1 MRPARAFAPG
11 RFATNFIGSR
21 RMSEPLLQ
29 AAEAGDLARVKAL
42 LAAGAGCEA
51 RDADGATALM
61 LAAHAGHVEVVR
73 ALIGAGADVNATDER
88 GWGALAKAV
97 YNADLDRGFAD
108 VVQALIDAGANV
120 EARITYGIRPL
131 MLAAGYGET
140 AVVEALLKAGADV
153 LARNDGGLTALMMV
167 KEKFYVDVINLLH
180 EAERDAGVGEGSCST
195 KNAPGSNV
203 VTFLKP
209 ARGP

>member
-1 MRPARAFAPG
+1 
-11 RFATNFIGSR
+11 
-21 RMSEPLLQ
+21 MSHLLLQ
-29 AAEAGDLARVKAL
+29 AIEAGDLSRVQTL
-42 LAAGAGCEA
+42 LAAGADCNA
-51 RDADGATALM
+51 RNADGATALM
-61 LAAHAGHVEVVR
+61 LAAHLGRLDLVQ
-73 ALIGAGADVNATDER
+73 ALIDAGADVNATDER
-88 GWGALAKAV
+88 GWGPMTKAV
-97 YNADLDRGFAD
+97 YNPDLDRGFAD
-108 VVQALIDAGANV
+108 VVEALIKAGAGI
-120 EARITYGIRPL
+120 ETPITYGIRPL

-195 KNAPGSNV
+195 KNAPGSQV

-209 ARGP
+209 ASRRADR